1 MEAAD
6 VLLMLELA
14 GRIHLAPAEMSEG
27 KGRVEGINGG
37 EGGTA

>member
-1 MEAAD
+1 M
-6 VLLMLELA
+6 LLMLELA

-37 EGGTA
+37 SEGQREG